1 MSRGWN
7 GIFLIVTNA
16 ACSLNNRAVRR
27 GKSCNLLDCSNVNPF
42 ALVNAKRMSLIC
54 ALVAPAEQATVQ
66 VQHNDE
72 ERAVPTGLASC
83 YTGRLGYN

>member
-1 MSRGWN
+1 MEY
-7 GIFLIVTNA
+7 FLLSQTLGAV
-16 ACSLNNRAVRR
+16 CNNRAVRR

-42 ALVNAKRMSLIC
+42 DLVNAKRMSLIC